1 MGEGSSDRLDALR
14 TGTELNG
21 YEVESVLGHGG
32 FGIVYKARHLD
43 LGTIVA
49 IKEFLPIE
57 IAVRDGLTVHPR
69 SSDCADAFEESKKRF
84 LGEAKQLSQFRG
96 DPSVVTCLEFFR
108 TNGTAYLVMQYE
120 EGLPLSELLER
131 REEDGNPLDEADL
144 LMIAER
150 LLKGLSRVHE
160 AGVLHRDIKPSNIFI
175 RRKDSHPV
183 LIDFGA
189 AKRTVA
195 LQTKSLAPYTEGYAA
210 IEQVGEGNLGTWTDL
225 YGVGA
230 VMWRVVAGGKPP
242 WTPPN
247 PTKVESRLSAIARGR
262 PDPLPSARAIGAGR
276 FSESVLGAI
285 DECLILPEAQ
295 RVQNCGQLLQRIR
308 GRPPDA
314 HGKAAQGGNTQSTR
328 PKEVEH
334 SASDRSNHQIHQAPD
349 SSKTRSG
356 TVANRVLRILLRAF
370 AALIGLIF
378 YAGGRGILDSPD
390 VPDESA
396 LAVTALGASFH
407 LSSMIVIYLVFFRWN
422 RTMKA
427 PPISAERHRIPLACF
442 WYLIGFVGLIAQ
454 LVVTLFVA
462 YSSVEAAAVQRVIMS
477 QLGNILGLE
486 MVIFSVVGIAAA
498 TGLLYR
504 THWALKTV
512 VALSFIASLSI
523 GGLFLACYTWW
534 VSSFRTAESR

>member
-14 TGTELNG
+14 TGTELQG
-21 YEVESVLGHGG
+21 YVIESVLGHGG
-32 FGIVYKARHLD
+32 FGIVYRARHLD

-69 SSDCADAFEESKKRF
+69 SNDCVDAFEESKKRF
-84 LGEAKQLSQFRG
+84 LDEAKQLSQFRG

-120 EGLPLSELLER
+120 EGLPLSELLKR
-131 REEDGNPLDEADL
+131 REENGNPFDEADL
-144 LMIAER
+144 LAIAEP

-160 AGVLHRDIKPSNIFI
+160 AGVLHRDIKPSNILI
-175 RRKDSHPV
+175 RRKDGHPI

-242 WTPPN
+242 WRPPN
-247 PTKVESRLSAIARGR
+247 PTKVESRLSAIARGG
-262 PDPLPSARAIGAGR
+262 PDPLPSAHEIGAGR

-285 DECLILPEAQ
+285 DGCLVLPEAK
-295 RVQNCGQLLQRIR
+295 RVQNCGQLFHRIR
-308 GRPPDA
+308 VGPPDA
-314 HGKAAQGGNTQSTR
+314 DRKSAQLGNTRSKHPR
-328 PKEVEH
+328 EAEH
-334 SASDRSNHQIHQAPD
+334 FGSDRSNHQIHQAPD
-349 SSKTRSG
+349 SPEAKSG
-356 TVANRVLRILLRAF
+356 TVANRVFRILIRAF
-370 AALIGLIF
+370 ATLIGLIF
-378 YAGGRGILDSPD
+378 YFGGRGILDSPD
-390 VPDESA
+390 IPEESA
-396 LAVTALGASFH
+396 LVVTALGTSSH
-407 LSSMIVIYLVFFRWN
+407 LISMVTIYLIFFRWN
-422 RTMKA
+422 RTMTARPK
-427 PPISAERHRIPLACF
+427 SAERHRIPLVCL
-442 WYLIGFVGLIAQ
+442 WYLIGIGGLIAQ

-462 YSSVEAAAVQRVIMS
+462 YVSVEEAAVQRVVMS

-486 MVIFSVVGIAAA
+486 AGIFYVAATAAA

-504 THWALKTV
+504 ARWALKTV
-512 VALSFIASLSI
+512 VALSFLGSLSI
-523 GGLFLACYTWW
+523 GGFFLACYTWW
-534 VSSFRTAESR
+534 VSSFRTAESS